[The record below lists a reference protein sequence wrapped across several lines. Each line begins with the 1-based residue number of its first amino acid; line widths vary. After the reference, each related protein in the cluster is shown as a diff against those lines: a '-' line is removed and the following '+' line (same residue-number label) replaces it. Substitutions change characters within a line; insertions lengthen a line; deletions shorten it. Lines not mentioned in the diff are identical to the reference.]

1 MHSEGVLLKVN
12 TSLMCTETDYVLS
25 PLFTA
30 PPFYVN
36 YHEECTLKEVN
47 TSLMC
52 TETDYVLSPLFTAP
66 PLIDYMRW
74 THIGV
79 IQLSACDVTSG
90 NVLGT

>member
-52 TETDYVLSPLFTAP
+52 TETD
-66 PLIDYMRW
+66 
-74 THIGV
+74 G
-79 IQLSACDVTSG
+79 SG
-90 NVLGT
+90 KYLAVVGTRLGQSV